1 MARLARMGRYGDT
14 RVAPR
19 VLFDARDLACP
30 GPPADAVDVQ
40 FRTPLSVSLLL
51 DRMLDHHTEQA
62 LTFLTEAYSE
72 VVAKTVSE
80 LQLAAGYVA
89 DGSLSWPARLELAT
103 DAHLFNNDE
112 LHVRVHHHLW
122 IGRTALALHDGLRRP
137 VDLDGIQLSLANVVW
152 SAYLRTLDAVTTRDL
167 GVDWR
172 EPRPGAALEI
182 TAPPM
187 HIGLTGREDLGICS
201 QPWGPREVWEQPTAA
216 RLAFQAEQ
224 ERDVARE
231 IERGVSSW
239 VPPDQL
245 RPLTYRDEPDSW

>member
-19 VLFDARDLACP
+19 VLFDARDPACP
-30 GPPADAVDVQ
+30 GPPADAVDIQ

-62 LTFLTEAYSE
+62 LTFLTDTYSE

-137 VDLDGIQLSLANVVW
+137 VDMDGIQLSLANVVW
-152 SAYLRTLDAVTTRDL
+152 SAYLRALHAVTTRDL
-167 GVDWR
+167 GVEWR
-172 EPRPGAALEI
+172 FPRPGAGAEI
-182 TAPPM
+182 TDPPV
-187 HIGLTGREDLGICS
+187 HVGLTGQEDLGICTA
-201 QPWGPREVWEQPTAA
+201 PWGPRETWEQPTPED
-216 RLAFQAEQ
+216 LAFLAEQ
-224 ERDVARE
+224 ERQAAAALAQGRYT
-231 IERGVSSW
+231 W
-239 VPPDQL
+239 VPPDQP
-245 RPLTYRDEPDSW
+245 RPLTFRDEPDSW